1 MFSCVNIVEF
11 VGLYLRVLKLYRSI
25 KLSTYSLLI
34 QGYYFFAAFKKSL
47 GLGFIAGL

>member
-11 VGLYLRVLKLYRSI
+11 GGLFLRVLKLYRKYKVI
-25 KLSTYSLLI
+25 HELVTHPRVLLFCCF
-34 QGYYFFAAFKKSL
+34 YEEL